1 MADSIF
7 MFVVTTT
14 IFIFL
19 MAILFGLRA
28 HRCRRSELA
37 DAETNLHSN
46 SSSGSAGKG
55 RRIKKFKSD
64 GTLVSE

>member
-7 MFVVTTT
+7 MFVVTTA
-14 IFIFL
+14 IFVFL
-19 MAILFGLRA
+19 MAILFGSRA
-28 HRCRRSELA
+28 HRRRGSEVA
-37 DAETNLHSN
+37 DAETKLHSY

-55 RRIKKFKSD
+55 RRIKKFRSD